1 MGRYDYDERYDE
13 QWEEAAWEDA
23 ATELAETLGRE
34 PSDAEI
40 EKRVAE
46 LWDEAEEMRAE
57 AEAEHHAAAREAR
70 YEAEWDRWVD
80 AM

>member
-1 MGRYDYDERYDE
+1 MSRYDYDGRFDE
-13 QWEEAAWEDA
+13 QWEEQAWEDA
-23 ATELAETLGRE
+23 SLELTSTLGRA
-34 PSDAEI
+34 PSDAEV
-40 EKRVAE
+40 EARVAE

-57 AEAEHHAAAREAR
+57 ADAEHRHEAREAR